1 MPAADIQRI
10 AREYATAEH
19 AMIVHNMGG
28 FMRTENGTYAVA
40 VGAYLAAVCGQIGH
54 EGEGYSDAGGVCEV
68 KTGAPIDVPNLL
80 GEDARNSVLQVRR
93 VHSERRSLQGE
104 RVLVHDRQ
112 PHDPVAQYQ
121 HGAQGPGEDPF
132 VITVDEYLTSTALY
146 SDLVLPCAGIFEMDG
161 VLARTA
167 PIGFS

>member
-1 MPAADIQRI
+1 MPADIQRI

-40 VGAYLAAVCGQIGH
+40 VGAYLAAFCGQIGH

-68 KTGAPIDVPNLL
+68 KTGAPIEVPNLL
-80 GEDARNSVLQVRR
+80 EKMPTIPCFKFGESILNEDPCKVNVFWSMTGSPMTQWPNTNMVRKAL
-93 VHSERRSLQGE
+93 EKI
-104 RVLVHDRQ
+104 
-112 PHDPVAQYQ
+112 
-121 HGAQGPGEDPF
+121 PF

-161 VLARTA
+161 AW
-167 PIGFS
+167 PEPPHWIS